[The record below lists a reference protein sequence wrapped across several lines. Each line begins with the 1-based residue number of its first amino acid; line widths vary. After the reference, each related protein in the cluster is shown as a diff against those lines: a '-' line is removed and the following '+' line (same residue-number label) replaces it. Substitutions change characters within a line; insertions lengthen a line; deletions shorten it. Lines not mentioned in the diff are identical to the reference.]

1 MDETK
6 FTELELLIG
15 RLDTRLTRLERQLGI
30 KDRELQQQ
38 PKEKIPVTPIPDK
51 AFAPPPEEVSGPR
64 VSSNLLGI
72 VGIACLILAM
82 ILLIKFSIDS
92 GWLTPLRQLL
102 LATLFGASLIGAPI
116 VFHKMSDK
124 QYLSLLPAGGVV
136 ILHLTVYGGIFF
148 HQLLNPILGILAVW
162 GIGFLSIWLLNKF
175 RHDLYGI
182 LAISGTYLGSTL
194 VKLSFPSLIPIA
206 INILAWDI
214 IFSLLAIR
222 LKNRLFICI
231 TAYFALGVVALYH
244 GIDSATLHNGPIAL
258 IQFAQ
263 ILIFS
268 LGTAS
273 YSIQNKVMMTEK
285 ESWQLF
291 PVFLFFYGLEFA
303 LLDAINP
310 LFATIFSIVFSF
322 LLLGVYFFTRGRTG
336 ENKFQSTHAVFT
348 LVALMLIHS
357 IYVVNLSDTG
367 KMIFGLIPLALLGL
381 YGKRLKEERLIGL
394 LGLGLLVLSFS
405 TFLVLANPSNLAPA
419 GIICLG
425 IVYGGS
431 VLYGYKTSKEFPILF
446 VSHGLIVLSIC
457 RLGDVIGE
465 IWIAPILVAYAYAA
479 LVWGLRWQDKNLGKS
494 AFPVIFF
501 AIGHFLFFNF
511 DGLSQGQRIVT
522 LIVMG
527 VIIYAG
533 GYVYRKIPEPTSSM
547 G

>member
-30 KDRELQQQ
+30 KDPQLQQP
-38 PKEKIPVTPIPDK
+38 PKEKVQPPPVPEK
-51 AFAPPPEEVSGPR
+51 SFVAPPEVSGPR

-92 GWLTPLRQLL
+92 GWLTPMRQLL

-116 VFHKMSDK
+116 VFHKLSDK

-175 RHDLYGI
+175 RHDVYGI
-182 LAISGTYLGSTL
+182 LAICGTYLGSTL

-206 INILAWDI
+206 LNILAWDI
-214 IFSLLAIR
+214 IFTLLAIR

-244 GIDSATLHNGPIAL
+244 GVDSASLNDGPMAL

-263 ILIFS
+263 VLIFS

-273 YSIQNKVMMTEK
+273 YSIQNKAMMTEK

-291 PVFLFFYGLEFA
+291 PVFLFFYGLEFT
-303 LLDAINP
+303 LLDALDP
-310 LFATIFSIVFSF
+310 LYATIFSIGFSL

-348 LVALMLIHS
+348 LVSLMLIHS
-357 IYVVNLSDTG
+357 IYVVNLNDSG
-367 KMIFGLIPLALLGL
+367 KMIFGLVPMALLGL
-381 YGKRLKEERLIGL
+381 YGKRLKDERLIGL
-394 LGLGLLVLSFS
+394 LGISLLVLGFS

-419 GIICLG
+419 GIIALG
-425 IVYGGS
+425 IVYGAS

-457 RLGDVIGE
+457 RLGNVIGE

-479 LVWGLRWQDKNLGKS
+479 LVWGLKWQDKNMGKS

-533 GYVYRKIPEPTSSM
+533 GYVYRKIPEPSTSM